1 MNSII
6 LKGNI
11 ATDIESRTTQSGTN
25 CTTFRIAVTRPF
37 VNKSSGQRETDF
49 FNCVAWRGTGEFI
62 AKHFLKGNQI
72 LVQGTLQNRQYEAQD
87 GSKRWVTEVMIETAE
102 FCGSK
107 NDGANHPNQGAKQ
120 PDANGYTEVDTDD
133 LPF

>member
-11 ATDIESRTTQSGTN
+11 ATDIESRTTQSGIN

-62 AKHFLKGNQI
+62 AKHFLKGNQ
-72 LVQGTLQNRQYEAQD
+72 D
-87 GSKRWVTEVMIETAE
+87 GSKRWVTEVMIESAE

>member
-11 ATDIESRTTQSGTN
+11 ATDIESRTTQSGIR

-49 FNCVAWRGTGEFI
+49 FNCVAWRGTGVDE
-62 AKHFLKGNQI
+62 KGFDVKTGKV
-72 LVQGTLQNRQYEAQD
+72 LVEINPRYFRPA
-87 GSKRWVTEVMIETAE
+87 
-102 FCGSK
+102 
-107 NDGANHPNQGAKQ
+107 
-120 PDANGYTEVDTDD
+120 EVDLLWGDPSKAERVLGWKRKVD
-133 LPF
+133 FKGLVRMMVRADMEKYGN